1 MGSLRALAAVAG
13 IGLRAPH
20 VGQIRNARPPIGW
33 LEVHSENY
41 FVDGGPAL
49 DALEA
54 IRADYPVSLH
64 GVGLSLGSAD
74 PLDGGHL
81 QRLKRLA
88 ARIEPAAVS
97 EHLCWSHVDGRHLND
112 LMPLPLTGEAVAVVC
127 DRIDAVQCTLGRPLL
142 VENVSSYLRFADD
155 AMAEWD
161 FVAAVAM
168 KTGCMLLF
176 DINNVYVNAV
186 NHGFDPQAYLA
197 AIPAERVAEIHLA
210 GFDADGPCLIDT
222 HGSRVAPPVWAL
234 YRDAI
239 DRFGPRPTLI
249 EWDTD
254 IPALEVLL
262 DEAAQAQAILSEH
275 RDALAV

>member
-1 MGSLRALAAVAG
+1 MAFLRALPAVAG

-20 VGQIRNARPPIGW
+20 VARVRDSRPPIGW
-33 LEVHSENY
+33 VEVHSENY

-49 DALEA
+49 TALEA

-74 PLDGGHL
+74 PLDGEHL
-81 QRLKRLA
+81 ARLKRLA
-88 ARIEPAAVS
+88 ARIEPSAVS

-112 LMPLPLTGEAVAVVC
+112 LMPLPLTDEALALIC
-127 DRIDAVQCTLGRPLL
+127 DRVDAVQSALGRALL

-155 AMAEWD
+155 AIAEWD
-161 FVAAVAM
+161 FVAAVAR
-168 KTGCMLLF
+168 KTGCKLLF

-197 AIPAERVAEIHLA
+197 AIPAEQVAEIHLA
-210 GFDADGPCLIDT
+210 GFEARGPCLIDT

-239 DRFGPRPTLI
+239 DRFGPKPTLI

-254 IPALEVLL
+254 IPALEILL
-262 DEAAQAQAILSEH
+262 DEASKAQTILTEH